1 MSNNLREPVKIHFV
15 EWNSEYEKMMTSA
28 LKKDFNV
35 VEIYRVKQHFKS
47 VHKLLPGKTLKR
59 WHRKLQIAIKFRH
72 IADDDIV
79 ISNAY
84 SAFLMLDL
92 IAPLRCKKILVLRDS
107 VSALTSKRRRL
118 KLLSDNENYLDRV
131 SSVFDVIYSFDP
143 QDCLKYNLSYVDQF
157 LPFTLSKIRAHAEE
171 PQKICSP
178 PSCFYLGG
186 YDRYRAELLRELAP
200 LLQKNHCH
208 PDFYLVDGD
217 EKNSDYPSVCVNK
230 KLTYQQ
236 NIEKLQKSSIVV
248 EINKPGQTGLT
259 LRALEAMAFNK
270 KLITNNVSVKTHVFY
285 HPDRVFIWGE
295 DNFERMTDFIEAIP
309 PKLEKG
315 LLDKY
320 CADGMLKTLVGTALK

>member
-47 VHKLLPGKTLKR
+47 VHKLLPGKTLKC

-107 VSALTSKRRRL
+107 VAALTSKRRRL

-178 PSCFYLGG
+178 PSCFYVGG

-208 PDFYLVDGD
+208 PDFYLVDSD
-217 EKNSDYPSVCVNK
+217 ENNSDYPSVCVNK

-270 KLITNNVSVKTHVFY
+270 KLITNNVSVKTHDFY
-285 HPDRVFIWGE
+285 HPDRIFIWGE
-295 DNFERMTDFIEAIP
+295 DNAERITDFIEVIP
-309 PKLEKG
+309 PGIERG

-320 CADGMLKTLVGTALK
+320 CADGMLKTLVGSALK

>member
-1 MSNNLREPVKIHFV
+1 MDNNMRDTVRIHFI
-15 EWNSEYEKMMTSA
+15 EWNSEYERMMTSS

-35 VEIYRVKQHFKS
+35 AEIYRVKQHFKS
-47 VHKLLPGKTLKR
+47 VQKLLPGRTLKR
-59 WHRKLQIAIKFRH
+59 WHQKLQIAIKFRH
-72 IADDDIV
+72 IADNDIV
-79 ISNAY
+79 ISNGY

-107 VSALTSKRRRL
+107 VAALTSKRRRL
-118 KLLSDNENYLDRV
+118 KLLSENENYLDRV

-157 LPFTLSKIRAHAEE
+157 LPFTLSEIRTHAAE
-171 PQKICSP
+171 PQIISSP
-178 PSCFYLGG
+178 PSCFYVGG
-186 YDRYRAELLRELAP
+186 YDSYRAEFLRELAS
-200 LLQKNHCH
+200 LLQRNHCH

-217 EKNSDYPSVCVNK
+217 EMNSDYPSVCVNK
-230 KLTYQQ
+230 KLTYHQ
-236 NIEKLQKSSIVV
+236 NIEKLKKSSIVV